1 MKTDNFK
8 HKNNT
13 GFKVPETYFQDL
25 ENSLMNKISH
35 DNELPIVES
44 SGFMT
49 PDSYFDELED
59 SILAK
64 SIAPETKVVPL
75 FKKEYWLYASAIA
88 AIMVIMLGNFF
99 PSNQTND
106 LGWDDIEVTA
116 LENYIYDS
124 YEMGSIDLNSVE
136 YSDLIT
142 QGDLEADFTE
152 IDTEAAFEYID
163 ENVEDPSYIMD

>member
-1 MKTDNFK
+1 MKTEHFR
-8 HKNNT
+8 HKNNS

-25 ENSLMNKISH
+25 ENSLMDKIFIH
-35 DNELPIVES
+35 NELPD
-44 SGFMT
+44 SGKPGFTT
-49 PDSYFDELED
+49 PDNYFDELED

-64 SIAPETKVVPL
+64 TANPETKVVQL

-88 AIMVIMLGNFF
+88 AILVIMLGNFF
-99 PSNQTND
+99 PSTQTNE
-106 LGWDDIEVTA
+106 LGWEDIEVTA
-116 LENYIYDS
+116 LENYLYDS

-142 QGDLEADFTE
+142 DGDLEADFTE